1 MPSYRTL
8 HGISVCAAI
17 LGLTSQSSFAQS
29 ATAHSH
35 CSEYVNLANP
45 KDFFPLVIDDVKLEG
60 TITLPA
66 SDRQEFVESLT
77 HQEKCVT
84 SDWLSEIE
92 EVPAR
97 GFWNNRGYVKVEV
110 KAEAETLN
118 DHSGITHAIL
128 TLHIKEGIQYRLKEI
143 SFRKAVDPDDTSPL
157 ASNPSFPRD
166 QLRKLI
172 PLEDGD
178 LFRTDRIREGLD
190 ALKNFYGRFGYIEFL
205 TTPNIEVD
213 DEKREISLTMELAES
228 KQFRFSKVEVVGKP
242 PLALRAIPSQFIE
255 GQIVDITAL
264 NDATKRVHALAGC
277 ARERAIQ
284 TRANEKTGT
293 VALTFDFRPCPLPEH

>member
-1 MPSYRTL
+1 MPSRPAL
-8 HGISVCAAI
+8 HAILVCAAI
-17 LGLTSQSSFAQS
+17 CPFISRPSFAQS
-29 ATAHSH
+29 ATPDSH

-60 TITLPA
+60 AITLSA

-77 HQEKCVT
+77 HQKKCVT

-97 GFWNNRGYVKVEV
+97 GFWTNRGYVKVEV

-118 DHSGITHAIL
+118 DRSGITHAIL

-143 SFRKAVDPDDTSPL
+143 RFRKAVDPDDTSPL
-157 ASNPSFPRD
+157 ASAPSFPRD
-166 QLRKLI
+166 QLRKLT

-178 LFRTDRIREGLD
+178 LFRSDRIREELD
-190 ALKNFYGRFGYIEFL
+190 ALKHLYGRFGYIEFVA
-205 TTPNIEVD
+205 TPNIDVD
-213 DEKREISLTMELAES
+213 DEKREISLVMEMAES
-228 KQFRFSKVEVVGKP
+228 KQFRFSKVEVLGEP

-255 GQIVDITAL
+255 GQIVDLTVL
-264 NDATKRVHALAGC
+264 NDATKQVQSHAGC
-277 ARERAIQ
+277 ARERSIQ
-284 TRANEKTGT
+284 TRMSEKAAT
-293 VALTFDFRPCPLPEH
+293 VEITFDFRPCPLPEH